1 MHKRVFRRIVQRN
14 IFVGAIVG
22 CAFFGALMTYM
33 RASHH
38 FIPLDTIG
46 HIMINDDGHMV
57 NLYNISAQTVDDVI
71 KKYDVSVDDGDRVFP
86 VRTMRVFDDDVIYID
101 RAHVVKV
108 LADGEQKELRIFK
121 DTLGRILAQNNI
133 AVDKNDI
140 VKPAKDTIVRGDV
153 DVTIVR
159 VVIKEEKETKKIA
172 YKKEE
177 REDDT
182 VNFLKKFTQQK
193 GENGIK
199 EIIYEVAYHDGKE
212 VAREVKSETVT
223 KEPVTEVVVQGTKV
237 VVGKKHTGGC
247 SWYAH
252 TGTLSAANPWLPFGS
267 YVRVTNQANGKSVIV
282 RINDR
287 GPFVPGRIIDLDKVA
302 FEKIASLGAGVIDV
316 KMEEIIN

>member
-38 FIPLDTIG
+38 FIPVDTIG

-237 VVGKKHTGGC
+237 VIGKKHTGGC